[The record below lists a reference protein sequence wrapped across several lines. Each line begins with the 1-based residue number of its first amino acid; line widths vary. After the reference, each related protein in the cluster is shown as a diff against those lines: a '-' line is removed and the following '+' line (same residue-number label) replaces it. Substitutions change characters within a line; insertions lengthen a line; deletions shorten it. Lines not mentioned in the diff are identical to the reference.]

1 MISLYLKEI
10 STKVINAF
18 SNEFNLFGT
27 FHNKYNKLAASVQ
40 VLLMSA
46 LAGNKIYL
54 KNLIY
59 GKNHQIHNTL
69 RI

>member
-27 FHNKYNKLAASVQ
+27 FHNKYNELTVSVQ
-40 VLLMSA
+40 VFLMRI
-46 LAGNKIYL
+46 LTGNKICL

-59 GKNHQIHNTL
+59 GKSSNP
-69 RI
+69 

>member
-1 MISLYLKEI
+1 MISFYLGKI
-10 STKVINAF
+10 STKAINTF
-18 SNEFNLFGT
+18 SHKCNLFGT